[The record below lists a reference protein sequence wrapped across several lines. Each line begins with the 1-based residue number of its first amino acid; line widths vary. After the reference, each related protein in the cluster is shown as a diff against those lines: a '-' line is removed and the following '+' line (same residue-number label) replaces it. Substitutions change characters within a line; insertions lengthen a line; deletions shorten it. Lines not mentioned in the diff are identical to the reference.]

1 MRDRNLTN
9 YIHMKNPHD
18 TRDFLNLI
26 FWQQQNIT
34 GFSMQFW
41 ENIFKRMMIIYLNI
55 SIVFE

>member
-1 MRDRNLTN
+1 MGFF
-9 YIHMKNPHD
+9 KPH
-18 TRDFLNLI
+18 FFGKHLM
-26 FWQQQNIT
+26 QQQNIT